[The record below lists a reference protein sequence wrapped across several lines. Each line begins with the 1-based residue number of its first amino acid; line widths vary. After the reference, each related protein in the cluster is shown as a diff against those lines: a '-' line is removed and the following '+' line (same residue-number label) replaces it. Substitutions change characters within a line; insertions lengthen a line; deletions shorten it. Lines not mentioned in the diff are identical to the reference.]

1 MHVSLGILIAQK
13 QNRILVT
20 NKKERNAMDLYCT
33 TAKNAHVI
41 SFVRVLS
48 LSLTGVA
55 KYGRRETP
63 CALPST
69 GLNTNARI
77 TGNEWSK

>member
-33 TAKNAHVI
+33 TAKNAYVI
-41 SFVRVLS
+41 SLVRVLS

-55 KYGRRETP
+55 KYGKRKT
-63 CALPST
+63 T
-69 GLNTNARI
+69 DLNTNARI
-77 TGNEWSK
+77 TGNKWSK